1 MLLRGLSRWLR
12 VGIVRSLTPS
22 LETPRPA
29 WAVAGLRFQSA
40 RITEIH
46 EQTLVAV
53 KPDGVQR
60 RLVGEIIQRFEKKG
74 FQLVGLKLVQ
84 PTRDVLSQHYHD
96 LQEKPFYSAL
106 IQYMSSGPV
115 VVMVWEGYDVVSVS
129 RMMVGDT
136 NPAQAR
142 PGTVRGDLC
151 VHISRNAIH
160 ASDSVEVAKKEIS
173 LWFHSSELL
182 EWECCTHRNTYN
194 VSWVINCG
202 TLTSVRRLLDSCTTP
217 KIGTHKPG

>member
-1 MLLRGLSRWLR
+1 MMRGLSRWLK
-12 VGIVRSLTPS
+12 VGIVPGFFPV
-22 LETPRPA
+22 ETPRLA
-29 WAVAGLRFQSA
+29 WAATGIRFYSAGIVA
-40 RITEIH
+40 IH

-60 RLVGEIIQRFEKKG
+60 RLVGEIIQRFEKRG
-74 FQLVGLKLVQ
+74 FQLMGLKLVQ
-84 PTRDVLSQHYHD
+84 PTRDVLLKHYHD

-106 IQYMSSGPV
+106 IQYMSSGPI
-115 VVMVWEGYDVVSVS
+115 VVMVWEGYDVVRIS

-136 NPAQAR
+136 DPALAQ

-173 LWFHSSELL
+173 LWFHSTELI
-182 EWECCTHRNTYN
+182 EWESCTLKNIYN
-194 VSWVINCG
+194 V
-202 TLTSVRRLLDSCTTP
+202 
-217 KIGTHKPG
+217 

>member
-1 MLLRGLSRWLR
+1 MVIR
-12 VGIVRSLTPS
+12 GIVTIR
-22 LETPRPA
+22 
-29 WAVAGLRFQSA
+29 
-40 RITEIH
+40 

-60 RLVGEIIQRFEKKG
+60 RLVGEIIQRFEKRG
-74 FQLVGLKLVQ
+74 FQLMGLKLVQ
-84 PTRDVLSQHYHD
+84 PTRDVLLKHYHD

-106 IQYMSSGPV
+106 IQYMSSGPI
-115 VVMVWEGYDVVSVS
+115 VVMVWEGCDVVRIS

-136 NPAQAR
+136 DPALAQ

-173 LWFHSSELL
+173 LWFHSTELT
-182 EWECCTHRNTYN
+182 EWESCTLKNIYN
-194 VSWVINCG
+194 V
-202 TLTSVRRLLDSCTTP
+202 
-217 KIGTHKPG
+217 

>member
-1 MLLRGLSRWLR
+1 MRARGVMLLRGLSRCLT
-12 VGIVRSLTPS
+12 VGIIRGFTPPP
-22 LETPRPA
+22 ETPRLS
-29 WAVAGLRFQSA
+29 WAAARLRFHSA
-40 RITEIH
+40 GVFGIR

-60 RLVGEIIQRFEKKG
+60 RLVGEIIQRFEKRG

-84 PTRDVLSQHYHD
+84 PTQDVLSEHYHD
-96 LQEKPFYSAL
+96 LHEKPFYSAL

-115 VVMVWEGYDVVSVS
+115 VVMVWEGCDVVRVS

-136 NPAQAR
+136 NPADAR
-142 PGTVRGDLC
+142 PGTVRGDWC

-173 LWFHSSELL
+173 LWFHSSELV
-182 EWECCTHRNTYN
+182 EWESCTHKNTYN
-194 VSWVINCG
+194 I
-202 TLTSVRRLLDSCTTP
+202 
-217 KIGTHKPG
+217 

>member
-1 MLLRGLSRWLR
+1 MLLRGLRRWLKG
-12 VGIVRSLTPS
+12 GIVRGFPPLV
-22 LETPRPA
+22 ETPRLA
-29 WAVAGLRFQSA
+29 WAAVGIRFYSAG
-40 RITEIH
+40 IEIH

-60 RLVGEIIQRFEKKG
+60 RLVGEIIQRFEKRG
-74 FQLVGLKLVQ
+74 FQLMGLKLVQ
-84 PTRDVLSQHYHD
+84 PSRDVLLKHYHD

-106 IQYMSSGPV
+106 IQYMSSGPIIL
-115 VVMVWEGYDVVSVS
+115 MVWEGCDVVRIS

-136 NPAQAR
+136 DPALAQ

-173 LWFHSSELL
+173 LWFHRNELV
-182 EWECCTHRNTYN
+182 EWESCTIKNMYN
-194 VSWVINCG
+194 V
-202 TLTSVRRLLDSCTTP
+202 
-217 KIGTHKPG
+217 

>member
-1 MLLRGLSRWLR
+1 MLLRGLRRWLKG
-12 VGIVRSLTPS
+12 GIVRGFPPPV
-22 LETPRPA
+22 EIPRLA
-29 WAVAGLRFQSA
+29 WAAVGIRFYSAG
-40 RITEIH
+40 IEIH

-60 RLVGEIIQRFEKKG
+60 RLVGEIIQRFEKRG
-74 FQLVGLKLVQ
+74 FQLMGLKLVQ
-84 PTRDVLSQHYHD
+84 PSRDVLLKHYHD

-106 IQYMSSGPV
+106 IQYMSSGPIIL
-115 VVMVWEGYDVVSVS
+115 MVWEGCDVVRIS

-136 NPAQAR
+136 DPALAQ

-173 LWFHSSELL
+173 LWFHRNELV
-182 EWECCTHRNTYN
+182 EWESCTIKNIYN
-194 VSWVINCG
+194 V
-202 TLTSVRRLLDSCTTP
+202 
-217 KIGTHKPG
+217 